1 MASLAPT
8 PKKAQKATHTSS
20 FVTARPGFF
29 TLRLPRDSRDAPC
42 PATET
47 TRTTCVMTRKKD
59 RACDT
64 RAASGPSPG
73 RPRGKTAKA
82 KRTGEPKLGVFEKAP
97 FRVYPKKPLLSPSVT
112 DTPPKKEL
120 HDSMTPW
127 ECAACGHAHKLTR
140 RSMHLLAQC
149 ARCACVRGDVV
160 HALFL
165 LAERVSTNARTST
178 HLLFTAFGSS

>member
-64 RAASGPSPG
+64 RAASGPSLG
-73 RPRGKTAKA
+73 RPGKTTKA
-82 KRTGEPKLGVFEKAP
+82 KRTGEPKLGVFERAP
-97 FRVYPKKPLLSPSVT
+97 FSPKSHYSLPPLPT
-112 DTPPKKEL
+112 PPPKKEL

-165 LAERVSTNARTST
+165 LAERVSTNARTNT